1 MRVVM
6 SASLIFPKMFAREVF
21 RDSQYS
27 KPKQLHV
34 ENIASRKYASSV
46 PRSDPL
52 PLRLPSPR
60 LDDMLVPDGPQRD
73 AHAGQTGPERDPVRR
88 AVAFQAVGAVALA
101 VGEDSRVVVVNCSFN
116 DISVPLLKAKR
127 LERVP

>member
-1 MRVVM
+1 M
-6 SASLIFPKMFAREVF
+6 SASLSCPKMFAQEVF

-27 KPKQLHV
+27 KPKELRV
-34 ENIASRKYASSV
+34 ADIASGKYALSV
-46 PRSDPL
+46 PRPDPL

-60 LDDMLVPDGPQRD
+60 LANMLVPDGPQRD

-101 VGEDSRVVVVNCSFN
+101 VREDGRVVVVNRSF
-116 DISVPLLKAKR
+116 ITSAYFIRK
-127 LERVP
+127 